1 MNRSR
6 RKVYDIRNPLVVGR
20 FINPAVILDVD
31 IKGTAEVTLR
41 DDVTG
46 LVANETLSAMELLF
60 LAEAAI
66 QYSDLFKILAMSPE
80 LCAEIYEE
88 LDEFKEHD
96 DEEVVQ

>member
-1 MNRSR
+1 MLNRSR

-31 IKGTAEVTLR
+31 SEGVAEVTLR

-46 LVANETLSAMELLF
+46 MVASETLSAIELLF
-60 LAEAAI
+60 LAEAAL
-66 QYSDLFKILAMSPE
+66 QYGDLFKILAMSPE
-80 LCAEIYEE
+80 LCGEIFEE
-88 LDEFKEHD
+88 LDEYKEH